1 MEFDKAVAELETL
14 VDTLEREDDERAL
27 YLLQLVD
34 AIHRPALERMAAGD
48 FDDPLVQAVLHM
60 YEIVEISEVED
71 DAIVLSQ
78 IQKLRRPVYSDVPEA
93 ADMAPGELRRVSLDG
108 IEILLVNFEGEI
120 YALRDG
126 CPVDGNT
133 LEGARLTPEGVLV
146 CPWHNC
152 AYEVR
157 TGSRVDGEQGKGLRV
172 VPVAQRNGSVQ
183 VAVNVA

>member
-1 MEFDKAVAELETL
+1 MDFDKAVAELETL
-14 VDTLEREDDERAL
+14 VETLERDGDERAL

-48 FDDPLVQAVLHM
+48 FDDPVVEAVLHM
-60 YEIVEISEVED
+60 YEILEIAEGED
-71 DAIVLSQ
+71 DAIVLAQ
-78 IQKLRRPVYSDVPEA
+78 IEKLRGPVYSDVESA
-93 ADMAPGELRRVSLDG
+93 ADLEPGDFERVTLGGLD
-108 IEILLVNFEGEI
+108 LLVINFEGDF

-126 CPVDGNT
+126 CRVDGNT
-133 LEGARLTPEGVLV
+133 LEGARLTTEGVLV

-152 AYEVR
+152 AYDVR
-157 TGSRVDGEQGKGLRV
+157 TGSRVDGEEGEGLPV